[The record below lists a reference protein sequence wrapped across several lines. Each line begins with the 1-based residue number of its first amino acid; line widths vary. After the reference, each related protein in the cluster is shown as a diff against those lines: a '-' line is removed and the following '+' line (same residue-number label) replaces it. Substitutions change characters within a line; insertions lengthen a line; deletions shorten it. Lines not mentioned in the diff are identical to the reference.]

1 MTDTSAPPQNMDET
15 LSLIEPSESIV
26 NISNMNNIYLSIDY
40 LINIITELENKI
52 RYLEYRVISLEGQAQ
67 Y

>member
-1 MTDTSAPPQNMDET
+1 MTYTSAPPQNMDET